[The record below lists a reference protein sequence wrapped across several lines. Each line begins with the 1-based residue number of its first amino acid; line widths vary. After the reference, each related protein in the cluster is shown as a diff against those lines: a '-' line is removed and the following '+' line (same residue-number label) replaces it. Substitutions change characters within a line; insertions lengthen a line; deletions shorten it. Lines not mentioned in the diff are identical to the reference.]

1 MFASPIRRRSSAVI
15 AIHFASTSS
24 ECGSRELPNGRVWSG
39 KVMQY
44 SLSSSP
50 VAGT

>member
-1 MFASPIRRRSSAVI
+1 MLASPIRRRSSAVI

-24 ECGSRELPNGRVWSG
+24 EWGRRGLPYGLEWSG